1 MRVDFQPA
9 SPAQYSP
16 LPLPLPSLSNIAAI
30 SGFLGSLT
38 VAVRAM
44 AAHLKKALARFAADF
59 KPRAA

>member
-9 SPAQYSP
+9 SPAQYS
-16 LPLPLPSLSNIAAI
+16 PLPLPSLSNIAAI

-59 KPRAA
+59 EPRAA